1 MTEIVPVELGA
12 RRYEIHIGPGLI
24 DRAGALMRPALPR
37 PRVVVIADERVEAL
51 HGGRLARSLA
61 EADIRADV
69 LPVPPG
75 ESSKAF
81 DRLGG
86 LLDALL
92 GLGIE
97 RSDTVVAFGG
107 GVIGDLAGVA
117 AALALRGLPFVQVP
131 TTLLAQ
137 VDSSVGGKTGVNS
150 RHGKNLIGAF
160 HQPRLVLADTTALD
174 TLPPRQLRAGYAEI
188 VKYGAIDRP
197 DFFDW
202 LEADGPAVL
211 DGDDDARIHAV
222 AESCRAKADVV
233 AADEHEAGR
242 RALLNLGHTF
252 GHALEAETGFSDRL
266 LHGEGVALGMVLA
279 FALSARLGLCPPAD
293 ATRLAAHLESVGL
306 PTRLDA
312 VGLGPGDADA
322 LLAHMT
328 RDKKVADGRPTF
340 VLAHG
345 IGAAFLAR
353 DVDRADVA
361 AVLGAP
367 DGPGAVP
374 GTARRTGS

>member
-24 DRAGALMRPALPR
+24 DRAGALMRPVLPR
-37 PRVVVIADERVEAL
+37 PRVIVIADERVRAL
-51 HGGRLARSLA
+51 HGDRLMRALA

-75 ESSKAF
+75 EASKSF
-81 DRLGG
+81 ELLGG

-97 RSDTVVAFGG
+97 RGDTVVAFGG
-107 GVIGDLAGVA
+107 GVIGDLAGVT
-117 AALALRGLPFVQVP
+117 AALALRGLPFMQIP
-131 TTLLAQ
+131 TSLLAQ
-137 VDSSVGGKTGVNS
+137 VDSAVGGKTGVNS

-160 HQPRLVLADTTALD
+160 HQPRLVLSDTAVLD
-174 TLPPRQLRAGYAEI
+174 SLSARELRAGYAEI

-197 DFFDW
+197 AFFDW
-202 LEADGPAVL
+202 LESEGAAVL
-211 DGDDDARIHAV
+211 DGDTAARIHAI
-222 AESCRAKADVV
+222 AESCRAKAEVV
-233 AADEHEAGR
+233 AADERESGR

-252 GHALEAETGFSDRL
+252 GHALEAETGYSDRL

-293 ATRLAAHLESVGL
+293 AERLAAHLDAVGL

-312 VGLGPGDADA
+312 IGLGPDDADA
-322 LLAHMT
+322 LIAHMT
-328 RDKKVADGRPTF
+328 RDKKVADGRTTF
-340 VLAHG
+340 ILARG
-345 IGAAFLAR
+345 IGRAFTSR
-353 DVDRADVA
+353 DVDPADVA
-361 AVLGAP
+361 AVLRAP
-367 DGPGAVP
+367 SGPG
-374 GTARRTGS
+374 THRRTGS